1 MRVAN
6 IHVAEGESFVVVDFG
21 EVVFEV
27 VAVAEGFFE
36 ELDGYVVLILR
47 PVTHSYLLISLHL
60 LIVQS
65 IPIITIVLQRLKTL
79 YRQINLIQVNQNVP
93 LNLQNRI
100 KQVLHWP
107 VETRELK
114 LVQKRLETVDYLRV
128 EDVLFPFE
136 YSVFLLLKE

>member
-1 MRVAN
+1 MRIAN

-79 YRQINLIQVNQNVP
+79 NRQINLIQVNQNVP

-128 EDVLFPFE
+128 EDVLFTFE